1 MVGQYARM
9 QRIQNMNNRIVTFG
23 TTIFALLICSQ
34 ALADGLVDGS
44 LEAGKT
50 KAVRC
55 GACHG
60 PDGNSVNPQWPS
72 IAGQHAPYIVRQLEA
87 FQNGERT
94 NILMSSQ
101 AMTLTE
107 QDMKDV
113 AVFFAAQP
121 AAAKSVAD
129 PGLVEKGEA
138 LYRGGDK
145 ESGAAACLTCHGPTG
160 RGNPSARYPL
170 LRGQHATYIAA
181 TLREYA
187 NETRKSDGTTRIM
200 RDIAKR
206 LSEDD
211 IVAVAAYVQGLR

>member
-1 MVGQYARM
+1 MVRQYARM
-9 QRIQNMNNRIVTFG
+9 QRIQNMNYRIVTFG
-23 TTIFALLICSQ
+23 TTLFALLVCSQ

-50 KAVRC
+50 KAIRC

-101 AMTLTE
+101 TITMTE

-129 PGLVEKGEA
+129 PRLVEKGEA

-145 ESGAAACLTCHGPTG
+145 ESGAAACLSCHGPTG

-187 NETRKSDGTTRIM
+187 TETRKSDGTTRIM

>member
-1 MVGQYARM
+1 M
-9 QRIQNMNNRIVTFG
+9 QQGCISQQLLNMNNRYSMVNVVL
-23 TTIFALLICSQ
+23 FALFFSLH
-34 ALADGLVDGS
+34 AAAGGLVDGS
-44 LEAGKT
+44 FEDGKI
-50 KAVRC
+50 KAVKC

-94 NILMSSQ
+94 NILMTSQ

-107 QDMKDV
+107 QDMRDV

-121 AAAKSVAD
+121 AAAKAVAD
-129 PGLVEKGEA
+129 PRLVERGQA

-170 LRGQHATYIAA
+170 LRGQHAPYVAA
-181 TLREYA
+181 TLRAYA
-187 NETRKSDGTTRIM
+187 TDARKSDGSTKIM

>member
-1 MVGQYARM
+1 
-9 QRIQNMNNRIVTFG
+9 MNNRCSIFG
-23 TTIFALLICSQ
+23 AAIPALLLSLQ
-34 ALADGLVDGS
+34 VSADGLVDGS
-44 LEAGKT
+44 FEAGKA

-60 PDGNSVNPQWPS
+60 SDGNSVNPEWPN

-107 QDMKDV
+107 QDMKDI

-121 AAAKSVAD
+121 PAAKAVAN
-129 PGLVEKGEA
+129 PRLVTRGQA
-138 LYRGGDK
+138 LYRGGNK
-145 ESGAAACLTCHGPTG
+145 ETGAAACLTCHGPSG
-160 RGNPSARYPL
+160 RGNPAAAYPL

-187 NETRKSDGTTRIM
+187 TGVRKSDGTTRMM

-211 IVAVAAYVQGLR
+211 IVALASYVQGLR

>member
-1 MVGQYARM
+1 M
-9 QRIQNMNNRIVTFG
+9 
-23 TTIFALLICSQ
+23 FATA
-34 ALADGLVDGS
+34 ALALFVCTQACAEGLVGGS
-44 LEAGKT
+44 YDEGKL

-60 PDGNSVNPQWPS
+60 PEGNSVNPQWPS
-72 IAGQHAPYIVRQLEA
+72 IAGQHAPYIVRQLQA

-94 NILMSSQ
+94 NILMTSQ

-113 AVFFAAQP
+113 AVFFSAQP
-121 AAAKSVAD
+121 AAAKAVAD
-129 PGLVEKGEA
+129 PALVEKGQA
-138 LYRGGDK
+138 LYRGGHK
-145 ESGAAACLTCHGPTG
+145 ETGAAACLTCHGPTG
-160 RGNPSARYPL
+160 RGNPAAAYPL

-187 NETRKSDGTTRIM
+187 TDTRKSDGTTKIM

>member
-1 MVGQYARM
+1 MIRQYARM

-23 TTIFALLICSQ
+23 TTIFALLVCSQ

-50 KAVRC
+50 KAIRC

-129 PGLVEKGEA
+129 PGLVDKGEA

-160 RGNPSARYPL
+160 RGNPAARYPL

>member
-1 MVGQYARM
+1 
-9 QRIQNMNNRIVTFG
+9 MNNRCSIFG
-23 TTIFALLICSQ
+23 AAIPALLLS
-34 ALADGLVDGS
+34 LHVSADGLVDGS
-44 LEAGKT
+44 FEAGKA

-60 PDGNSVNPQWPS
+60 SDGNSVNPEWPN

-107 QDMKDV
+107 QDMKDI

-121 AAAKSVAD
+121 PAAKAVAN
-129 PGLVEKGEA
+129 PRLVTRGQA
-138 LYRGGDK
+138 LYRGGNK
-145 ESGAAACLTCHGPTG
+145 ETGAAACLTCHGPSG
-160 RGNPSARYPL
+160 RGNPAAAYPL

-187 NETRKSDGTTRIM
+187 TGVRKSDGTTRMM

-211 IVAVAAYVQGLR
+211 IVALASYVQGLR